1 MAETR
6 SSQSPTATLSDFVL
20 GSFPLCSLA
29 APQFT
34 GLSKFDTFTNQGD
47 FVTYPL
53 TVQNTGG
60 MALFIQ
66 SVTDTLLGNIV
77 LNHVVQQPVYPV
89 TSITPAPGTS
99 LTTALAPGAS
109 MTILVTRQVQQSDPD
124 PTPSTVTFVA
134 TDDLA
139 GTADPIS
146 TQVSNSV
153 NLFQPSATMTE
164 TASPTAGVVG

>member
-1 MAETR
+1 EEGVDLTALGLQGCFSTFMAETR

-34 GLSKFDTFTNQGD
+34 GLSKFDTFLNQGD
-47 FVTYPL
+47 TVTYPL

-60 MALFIQ
+60 MPLFIQ

-77 LNHVVQQPVYPV
+77 ANHTLQAPVAPV
-89 TSITPAPGTS
+89 TSITSAFNFS
-99 LTTALAPGAS
+99 TALAPGAS
-109 MTILVTRQVQQSDPD
+109 LTIFVTRPVQANDPD
-124 PTPSTVTFVA
+124 PTPDTVTFVG

-139 GTADPIS
+139 GTS
-146 TQVSNSV
+146 
-153 NLFQPSATMTE
+153 
-164 TASPTAGVVG
+164 